1 MRILVIEDDPKIQEF
16 ISRGLRQE
24 GHTVETASDGEQG
37 CAMWKS
43 AVYNAVV
50 LDLMLPGMSG
60 IEVLKHIRTA
70 GDTTPV
76 LVLSA
81 KVAVDDRVSGL
92 KSGADDYMTKPFSFS
107 ELSARI
113 NAITRRTQ
121 TGEAE
126 SPQSTTLNVADVSI
140 NLLKRTVVRGT
151 KKIELQPREYALL
164 ELLMRN
170 PMRPLT
176 KQLILESIWDCSV
189 DPQTNVV
196 DVLICRLR
204 NKLDADFDK
213 KLIKTMRGVGYVFQ
227 TDG

>member
-1 MRILVIEDDPKIQEF
+1 
-16 ISRGLRQE
+16 
-24 GHTVETASDGEQG
+24 
-37 CAMWKS
+37 
-43 AVYNAVV
+43 
-50 LDLMLPGMSG
+50 MLPQMSG
-60 IEVLKHIRTA
+60 LDILKHMRTS

-113 NAITRRTQ
+113 HAITRRT
-121 TGEAE
+121 
-126 SPQSTTLNVADVSI
+126 PQSGEESQQNTTLNVADISI

-151 KKIELQPREYALL
+151 KKINLQPREYALL

-170 PMRPLT
+170 PKRALT
-176 KQLILESIWDCSV
+176 KLLILESIWDCSV

-196 DVLICRLR
+196 
-204 NKLDADFDK
+204 
-213 KLIKTMRGVGYVFQ
+213 YVNI
-227 TDG
+227 